1 MSRNDERD
9 FDSFLSLAERLNL
22 PARLKEEMVR
32 CGEFH
37 TYPAPGLIIGIYM
50 VEYARELLSVQ
61 PGEKIYAVCETP
73 KCLPDA
79 LQVILHC
86 TCGNNR
92 LRIIR
97 AGRFAFTINRGS
109 DEAFAQGIRIYVDQE
124 KLKSWPTLLAWFTH
138 DTCFDK
144 HAMGD
149 RLFEEI
155 LTAGRQILSSERV
168 RVPVHKKVWWSTKI
182 CESCGQ
188 MVPSTFMAGGVCAA
202 CSAEKYYE
210 LE

>member
-1 MSRNDERD
+1 MSRTGERN
-9 FDSFLSLAERLNL
+9 FDDFLSQAERLGV
-22 PARLKEEMVR
+22 PARLREEMAL

-37 TYPAPGLIIGIYM
+37 TYPAPGLIIGVSM
-50 VEYARELLSVQ
+50 VEYARELLSIQ
-61 PGEKIYAVCETP
+61 SGEKIYAVCETP

-92 LRIIR
+92 LRIVR
-97 AGRFAFTINRGS
+97 AGRFAFTVNRAS
-109 DEAFAQGIRIYVDQE
+109 DEPMARGFRIFVDSE
-124 KLKSWPTLLAWFTH
+124 KLKAWPTLLAWFTH
-138 DTCFDK
+138 DSCFDK
-144 HAMGD
+144 KTMTY

-155 LTAGRQILSSERV
+155 LTAGQQILSSERV
-168 RVPVHKKVWWSTKI
+168 RVPVHKKEWWSTKI

-188 MVPSTFMAGGVCAA
+188 MVPSTFLSGGVCAA
-202 CSAEKYYE
+202 CADKYYE

>member
-1 MSRNDERD
+1 MSRNDKRD
-9 FDSFLSLAERLNL
+9 FDTFLSQAERLNVPDGL
-22 PARLKEEMVR
+22 REEMAR

-37 TYPAPGLIIGIYM
+37 TYPAPGLIIGVYM
-50 VEYARELLSVQ
+50 VEYVRDLFSIQ

-97 AGRFAFTINRGS
+97 AGRFAFTVNRGS
-109 DEAFAQGIRIYVDQE
+109 DEAFAQGIRVYVDQE
-124 KLKSWPTLLAWFTH
+124 KLKAWPTLLAWFTH
-138 DTCFDK
+138 DSCFDK
-144 HAMGD
+144 KTMTD

-155 LTAGRQILSSERV
+155 LTAGQQILSCERV
-168 RVPVHKKVWWSTKI
+168 RIPVHKKVWWSAKT

-188 MVPSTFMAGGVCAA
+188 MVPSTFMAGNVCAA

>member
-1 MSRNDERD
+1 MSRTGEIN
-9 FDSFLSLAERLNL
+9 FDTFLSQAERLNV
-22 PARLKEEMVR
+22 PTRLREEMTR

-37 TYPAPGLIIGIYM
+37 TYPAPGLIIGVYM
-50 VEYARELLSVQ
+50 VEYVRELLQ
-61 PGEKIYAVCETP
+61 IRPGEKVYAVCETP

-97 AGRFAFTINRGS
+97 AGRFAFTVNRAS
-109 DEAFAQGIRIYVDQE
+109 DEASALGFRVYVDQE

-138 DTCFDK
+138 DSCFDK
-144 HAMGD
+144 KTMGD

-155 LTAGRQILSSERV
+155 LTAGQQILSSERV
-168 RVPVHKKVWWSTKI
+168 RMPVHKKEWWSTKI
-182 CESCGQ
+182 CGSCGQ
-188 MVPSTFMAGGVCAA
+188 MVPSTFMAGDVCAA

-210 LE
+210 PE